1 MTNVNL
7 ETIKKNIYQTYFSDG
22 IWDIVLGLTYLSF
35 GLGVLINQNFW
46 YLFPI
51 IITLPLAMKRS
62 ISDPRVGT
70 LKFKKSQRIWLSSLY
85 FLLIGL
91 VLGFL
96 LFLGIFN
103 PTGDVV
109 VRWLTVNIFLVIG
122 FILAIIFILVGWLVK
137 FQRMYIYALLNLIGF
152 GLVGRI
158 TTVGVVLTILGLV
171 FTLSG
176 IIVMRNFVNQH
187 PKINLPENDGEVLA

>member
-1 MTNVNL
+1 
-7 ETIKKNIYQTYFSDG
+7 
-22 IWDIVLGLTYLSF
+22 
-35 GLGVLINQNFW
+35 
-46 YLFPI
+46 
-51 IITLPLAMKRS
+51 
-62 ISDPRVGT
+62 
-70 LKFKKSQRIWLSSLY
+70 
-85 FLLIGL
+85 LIGL

>member
-1 MTNVNL
+1 VTNVNL

>member
-7 ETIKKNIYQTYFSDG
+7 EFIKKNIYQTYFSDG

-51 IITLPLAMKRS
+51 IINLPLAMKRS

-70 LKFKKSQRIWLSSLY
+70 LKFKKSQRIWLSSIY

-91 VLGFL
+91 VLGFVV
-96 LFLGIFN
+96 FLGIFN

-137 FQRMYIYALLNLIGF
+137 FQRMYIYAMLNLIGF

-158 TTVGVVLTILGLV
+158 TTAGTVLTILGLV

>member
-109 VRWLTVNIFLVIG
+109 VRWLTLNIFLVIG

>member
-1 MTNVNL
+1 L

-109 VRWLTVNIFLVIG
+109 VRWLTLNIFLVIG

>member
-1 MTNVNL
+1 VTNVNL

-187 PKINLPENDGEVLA
+187 PKINLPENDAEVLA